1 MRRVI
6 SVWFPTFPIDR
17 LQRIGAGPADGGPFV
32 TSMHDGRRRVV
43 TAAGAA
49 AQAIGIMPGMPL
61 ANAQALVPG
70 LGIVE
75 SEPDADAAALMQ
87 LAAWCLRYAPLVAA
101 DGPDGVWIDAT
112 GCTHLAGGEE
122 VLLTDL
128 VGRLRRAGFAARAA
142 VAGTPGVAHA
152 VARYSGKEIAVVPSD
167 SLKEMSHHCP

>member
-17 LQRIGAGPADGGPFV
+17 LQRIGAGPPDGGPFV

-49 AQAIGIMPGMPL
+49 AQAIGIMSGMPL

-75 SEPDADAAALMQ
+75 AEPDVDATALTQ
-87 LAAWCLRYAPLVAA
+87 LAVWCLRYAPPLFMPNGSQGRTC
-101 DGPDGVWIDAT
+101 DSTCRRRRDALT
-112 GCTHLAGGEE
+112 TCAG
-122 VLLTDL
+122 
-128 VGRLRRAGFAARAA
+128 RR
-142 VAGTPGVAHA
+142 
-152 VARYSGKEIAVVPSD
+152 
-167 SLKEMSHHCP
+167 